1 MSMAIFSVMFYSKPY
16 VIGCKLIT
24 SLLNLLALLD
34 LLLLVSES
42 LSDILWGAFR
52 WNSETQSVFIKSIWS
67 VAPFVAVK
75 GLCSLSPI
83 DSNDSLCQWQLP
95 SVQWQLPLDFSSFTW
110 LAQRI
115 RIFWHSMPFHWR
127 GLDSK
132 IHLKTHCSLKKNRP
146 CN

>member
-1 MSMAIFSVMFYSKPY
+1 MSMVIFSVMVYSKPY

-95 SVQWQLPLDFSSFTW
+95 SVQWQLPLDFSSFT
-110 LAQRI
+110 
-115 RIFWHSMPFHWR
+115 
-127 GLDSK
+127 
-132 IHLKTHCSLKKNRP
+132 
-146 CN
+146 